1 MTGFRLTSQTSLL
14 FLFTFFLCA
23 GIIQD
28 TMASIPEEAKQV
40 TFSVIDELT
49 SEIVENVT
57 KRLGNW
63 MALQVRL
70 RLPPLRTGV
79 RNSGF

>member
-1 MTGFRLTSQTSLL
+1 
-14 FLFTFFLCA
+14 
-23 GIIQD
+23 
-28 TMASIPEEAKQV
+28 MASIPEEAKQV

-63 MALQVRL
+63 MALQVRNVYTSSL
-70 RLPPLRTGV
+70 SSHWTALV
-79 RNSGF
+79 RNWYLNPVFLWLLTHWFLL

>member
-1 MTGFRLTSQTSLL
+1 
-14 FLFTFFLCA
+14 
-23 GIIQD
+23 
-28 TMASIPEEAKQV
+28 MASIPEEAKQV

-70 RLPPLRTGV
+70 RLPALRTGV